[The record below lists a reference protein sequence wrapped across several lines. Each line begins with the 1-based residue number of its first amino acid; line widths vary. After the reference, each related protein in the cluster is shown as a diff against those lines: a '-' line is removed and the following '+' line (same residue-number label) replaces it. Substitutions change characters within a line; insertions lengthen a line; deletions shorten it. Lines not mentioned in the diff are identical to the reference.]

1 MSFGGGGNGLP
12 TPARKAHRG
21 NAADDLETRK
31 IAKSKANHNLSDGWK
46 KKRKKKK
53 GGLHLLVQKE
63 IYYNK
68 SQNLNFLYH
77 KLIQLQL
84 SWSVGRKDEKI
95 RL

>member
-1 MSFGGGGNGLP
+1 MVVAMDSPPL
-12 TPARKAHRG
+12 RG
-21 NAADDLETRK
+21 KHIEGMPQTILK
-31 IAKSKANHNLSDGWK
+31 LAKSQNQKQIITYLMDGK
-46 KKRKKKK
+46 KKEKKKK